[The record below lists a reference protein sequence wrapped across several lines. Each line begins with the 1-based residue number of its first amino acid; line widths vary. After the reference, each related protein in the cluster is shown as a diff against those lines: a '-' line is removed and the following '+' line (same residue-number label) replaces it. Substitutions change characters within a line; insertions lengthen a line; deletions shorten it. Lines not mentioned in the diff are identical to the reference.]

1 VFDIYRVG
9 YNKMYN
15 WKEFIEETKNI
26 DLESFKLQ
34 DSLNPKIWERKH
46 LKTDVHEKLF
56 NIAIDFFTG
65 IGFDETLIDDITLTG
80 SLANFN
86 WSSYSDID
94 LHILVDFAKV
104 DENIKLVGEFFRAR
118 TSNWNQKHKIKI
130 FGFDVELY
138 VQDSNEPHVSTGVY
152 SIKNNDWRKRPSKRR
167 RKIDLDMVKIKAF
180 SLMDQIERALDLFD
194 DQDYQEAKDYAVKL
208 RSKIKDLRRTGLYS
222 GGQYST
228 ENIVFKVLRRNGYLG
243 QLFDL
248 IRDSYDKIMSLNG
261 NFEKKLK
268 IFVNKGE
275 KVQNQGFNALEE
287 AEDFQRRVK
296 MRHRRLK
303 RANLGYGD
311 QNVDP
316 YSEKPDFERAKS
328 APPGFGGS

>member
-1 VFDIYRVG
+1 MFDIYRVG

-118 TSNWNQKHKIKI
+118 TSNWNQKHKINI
-130 FGFDVELY
+130 L
-138 VQDSNEPHVSTGVY
+138 
-152 SIKNNDWRKRPSKRR
+152 
-167 RKIDLDMVKIKAF
+167 VKF
-180 SLMDQIERALDLFD
+180 
-194 DQDYQEAKDYAVKL
+194 
-208 RSKIKDLRRTGLYS
+208 
-222 GGQYST
+222 
-228 ENIVFKVLRRNGYLG
+228 
-243 QLFDL
+243 
-248 IRDSYDKIMSLNG
+248 
-261 NFEKKLK
+261 LK
-268 IFVNKGE
+268 ILSKSSIT
-275 KVQNQGFNALEE
+275 
-287 AEDFQRRVK
+287 
-296 MRHRRLK
+296 MRCNISCTSTSR
-303 RANLGYGD
+303 
-311 QNVDP
+311 
-316 YSEKPDFERAKS
+316 FENFS
-328 APPGFGGS
+328 MP